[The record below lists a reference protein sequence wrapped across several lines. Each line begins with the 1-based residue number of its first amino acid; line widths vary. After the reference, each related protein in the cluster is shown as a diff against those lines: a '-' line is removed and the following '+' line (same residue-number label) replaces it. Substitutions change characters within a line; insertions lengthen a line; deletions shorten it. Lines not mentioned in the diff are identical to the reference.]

1 VALRLDGRE
10 CDGRPARARTVARSP
25 TTDQIA
31 FATLLPPSLL
41 LMNDETP
48 DVDKVRTRRQPRVP
62 VTLALFLAS
71 IVGFM
76 LVVTGLFAF
85 MRYLGKH

>member
-1 VALRLDGRE
+1 M
-10 CDGRPARARTVARSP
+10 ARST

-31 FATLLPPSLL
+31 IATLHPHSLL
-41 LMNDETP
+41 LMTEQTP
-48 DVDKVRTRRQPRVP
+48 DANKVRTRRQPRVP
-62 VTLALFLAS
+62 VTLAVFLAS

-76 LVVTGLFAF
+76 LVVTGLFAL

>member
-1 VALRLDGRE
+1 M
-10 CDGRPARARTVARSP
+10 ARFP

-31 FATLLPPSLL
+31 VATPPLLSLL
-41 LMNDETP
+41 LMTDETP
-48 DVDKVRTRRQPRVP
+48 DANKVRIRRQPRVP
-62 VTLALFLAS
+62 VTLAVFLAS
-71 IVGFM
+71 VVGFM

>member
-1 VALRLDGRE
+1 
-10 CDGRPARARTVARSP
+10 VARST

-31 FATLLPPSLL
+31 IATLHPHSLL
-41 LMNDETP
+41 LMTEQTP
-48 DVDKVRTRRQPRVP
+48 DANKVRTRRQPRVP
-62 VTLALFLAS
+62 VTLAVFLAS

>member
-1 VALRLDGRE
+1 LTLRHS
-10 CDGRPARARTVARSP
+10 VARSP

-31 FATLLPPSLL
+31 VATPHPLSPL
-41 LMNDETP
+41 LMTDPTP
-48 DVDKVRTRRQPRVP
+48 DANKVRTRRQPRVP
-62 VTLALFLAS
+62 VTLAVFLAS
-71 IVGFM
+71 VVGFM